1 MSKPKVGQI
10 GLSRSLLLLYPAP
23 LIALSTIP
31 LHLQRGWTKK
41 SAALS
46 QLASLL
52 LQCNNWTTFSCWL
65 ENLCWLVAL
74 LVLHCSVP
82 GWLPSPVASHPC
94 YLLPPWSFLHPFRSP
109 ILLRIPS
116 AILVLLA
123 AVPFSPSQA
132 CPSQSRR
139 STAAGAPLYLRE
151 HHSKMIKLKTAKRE
165 KSEILLKS
173 LHNFCP
179 SVSSYSP
186 NCRKNI
192 YL

>member
-1 MSKPKVGQI
+1 MSKPKVGQF
-10 GLSRSLLLLYPAP
+10 GLSRSLLHLHPAP

-41 SAALS
+41 SVALS

-109 ILLRIPS
+109 ILLRITS

-123 AVPFSPSQA
+123 VPFSPL
-132 CPSQSRR
+132 PSLSLPIWKVNSCR
-139 STAAGAPLYLRE
+139 SPSLPKRAPLQNDQ
-151 HHSKMIKLKTAKRE
+151 TQDCQKRE
-165 KSEILLKS
+165 MWNSLKIAAQLLFICFF
-173 LHNFCP
+173 LFP
-179 SVSSYSP
+179 YS
-186 NCRKNI
+186 
-192 YL
+192 